1 LKPDP
6 FVTPAGQDLLNFL
19 LNDATDY
26 ESDVIEKL
34 LFNGLSNQVYGDS
47 FAKRA
52 VDCDDMEAGSFFICS
67 SGVIV
72 RL

>member
-6 FVTPAGQDLLNFL
+6 FVIPAGQDLLNFL
-19 LNDATDY
+19 LNDTTDY

-52 VDCDDMEAGSFFICS
+52 VDYDDMEAGSFFISS